1 MEKMLDYEILRSTG
15 AGIFNVLGKAKALE
29 REGKKILHFEI
40 GQPDFNTPEHVKDAA
55 KQALD
60 DNFTGYV
67 AAGGI
72 MELKE
77 KIQEDIHRTRGFKP
91 SINQI
96 MVFPGG
102 NTIIYYAL
110 RSVIDSPG
118 EEIIY
123 PDPGFPTYGAVV
135 HYLQAGNKSLSLKEE
150 NEFRMNPNDVE
161 KLVTSKTKAMIINSP
176 QNPTGAVMK
185 PAEVDRIAELSKKHN
200 FFVLSDEI
208 YSKMT
213 YDEEFHSCSVHDECK
228 ERTIILDGVSKSYS
242 MTGWRLGWAIAP
254 EWVIDRM
261 GLLLSIGISCTSSF
275 IQKGGVAA
283 LTGPQDSI
291 TSNMKAF
298 RKRRDVIVKGL
309 NEVNG
314 FSCLKPE
321 GAFYVFPNITKTGM
335 TSQECADHM
344 LKNGVCGLP
353 GTIFGPSGEG
363 YLRFSYATSIEVIK
377 EGIEKLKSIF

>member
-1 MEKMLDYEILRSTG
+1 MLDYEILRSTG
-15 AGIFNVLGKAKALE
+15 AGIFNVLAKAKALE

-67 AAGGI
+67 ASSGI
-72 MELKE
+72 QELKLQ
-77 KIQEDIHRTRGFKP
+77 IQEEVLKTRGFKP
-91 SINQI
+91 SLNQI
-96 MVFPGG
+96 IVLPGANPG
-102 NTIIYYAL
+102 IYYAL
-110 RSVIDSPG
+110 RSIVERPG
-118 EEIIY
+118 EDIIY

-135 HYLQAGNKSLSLKEE
+135 HYLQAGNKALSLKEK

-161 KLVTSKTKAMIINSP
+161 NLVTANTKAVIINSP
-176 QNPTGAVMK
+176 QNPTGSVMK
-185 PAEVDRIAELSKKHN
+185 SEEIDRIAELSEKHG
-200 FFVLSDEI
+200 FYILTDEI

-213 YDEEFHSCSVHDECK
+213 YDEKFHTPSIHDQCK

-254 EWVIDRM
+254 ELIVDRI
-261 GLLLSIGISCTSSF
+261 GLLISMGVSCTTSF
-275 IQKGGVAA
+275 VQKGGIAA
-283 LTGPQDSI
+283 LKGPQDSI
-291 TSNMKAF
+291 KSNMEAF
-298 RKRRDVIVKGL
+298 RNRRDTIVKGL
-309 NEVNG
+309 NQVKG

-321 GAFYVFPNITKTGM
+321 GAFYVFPNITQTGFS
-335 TSQECADHM
+335 SQECADHM